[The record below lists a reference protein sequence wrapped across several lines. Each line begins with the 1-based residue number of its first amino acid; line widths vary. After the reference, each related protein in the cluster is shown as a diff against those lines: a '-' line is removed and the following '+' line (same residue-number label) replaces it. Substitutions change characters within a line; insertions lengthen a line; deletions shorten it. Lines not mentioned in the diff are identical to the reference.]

1 MKIEPATTLFC
12 SAISEELD
20 QFDDSGRWNTFLC
33 GVGNLEAAL
42 NLQKLLLEKRNQKD
56 PLPSQILFLGSA
68 GVYPWLHPSFW
79 KGRFGYSHE
88 FQNQEIA
95 KIEKR
100 IRVPEFVP
108 DSFEF
113 RSPFQF
119 QAVEEILP
127 SKTNGTGSVT
137 IDTVSGRSLEF
148 LRTEDLGF
156 ENMECFGLARVC
168 SEFQIPFCAFF
179 ALTNTVGPS
188 GSGEWKQNY
197 RRESTRLQDF
207 LLSFFV

>member
-1 MKIEPATTLFC
+1 MKIDPASTLLC
-12 SAISEELD
+12 SAIPEELD
-20 QFDDSGRWNTFLC
+20 RFQDSGKWNTFLC
-33 GVGNLEAAL
+33 GIGNLEAAL
-42 NLQKLLLEKRNQKD
+42 NLQKLLLQKRNKGLT
-56 PLPSQILFLGSA
+56 LPSQIVFIGSA

-79 KGRFGYSHE
+79 KERFGYSFE

-100 IRVPEFVP
+100 IRIPEIVP

-113 RSPFQF
+113 TSPFQF
-119 QAVEEILP
+119 SAVEEILV

-137 IDTVSGRSLEF
+137 IETVSGKSLEF
-148 LRTEDLGF
+148 LRINDLGL

-168 SEFQIPFCAFF
+168 EEFQISFCAFF

-188 GSGEWKQNY
+188 GSAEWKQNY
-197 RRESTRLQDF
+197 RKESTRLQEF
-207 LLSFFV
+207 LLSFLL

>member
-1 MKIEPATTLFC
+1 MKIDPTSTLFC
-12 SAISEELD
+12 SAISDELD
-20 QFDDSGRWNTFLC
+20 RFQSSQKWNAFLC
-33 GVGNLEAAL
+33 GIGNLEAAL
-42 NLQKLLLEKRNQKD
+42 SLQKFLLEKKIQGQT
-56 PLPSQILFLGSA
+56 LPSQIVFLGSA

-79 KGRFGYSHE
+79 KGRFGYSYE

-100 IRVPEFVP
+100 IRIPEIVS

-113 RSPFQF
+113 VSQFQF

-137 IDTVSGRSLEF
+137 IETVSGKSLEF
-148 LRTEDLGF
+148 LRTNDLGF

-168 SEFQIPFCAFF
+168 EEFNIPFCAFF
-179 ALTNTVGPS
+179 ALTNTVGPT
-188 GSGEWKQNY
+188 GSEEWKQNY
-197 RRESTRLQDF
+197 RRESIRLQEF
-207 LLSFFV
+207 LLSFFL